1 MVWHRVTTE
10 EQDRART
17 VNLEAFLMDYDFERF
32 DILERGYLVDKK
44 TGIVINCKKSWWYD
58 NSPGSL
64 HKNGNAIDFLV
75 YVEGYNFTDAVMKLL
90 AFEDMCDKKEQK
102 TRLTIEEIE
111 PEAIEYT
118 MGTAI
123 TELKNI
129 IAMHNDSRETLTE
142 IRHQAA
148 GTFLEWCDVWHAA
161 NKYAEVLEEV
171 LKKVEEKE
179 ERCYGL

>member
-1 MVWHRVTTE
+1 MAWHRVTTE

-32 DILERGYLVDKK
+32 EILERGYLVDKK

-58 NSPGSL
+58 NSPGAS
-64 HKNGNAIDFLV
+64 HKNGNVIDFLV
-75 YVEGYNFTDAVMKLL
+75 YIEKFDFTDAVIKLT
-90 AFEDMCDKKEQK
+90 AFADKCDKKEQEFR
-102 TRLTIEEIE
+102 TTIEESE
-111 PEAIEYT
+111 PEAIKYT

-123 TELKNI
+123 TELKKI
-129 IAMHNDSRETLTE
+129 IAMHNDSREKITE

-148 GTFLEWCDVWHAA
+148 GTFLEWCDAWHAA
-161 NKYAEVLEEV
+161 NKYAEFLEEV

-179 ERCYGL
+179 ARCYGL